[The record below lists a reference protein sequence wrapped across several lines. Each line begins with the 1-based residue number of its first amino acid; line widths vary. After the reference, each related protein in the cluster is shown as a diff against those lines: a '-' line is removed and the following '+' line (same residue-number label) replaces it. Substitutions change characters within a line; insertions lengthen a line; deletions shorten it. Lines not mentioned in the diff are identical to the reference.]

1 MLSGD
6 PKLIYDHMRLHS
18 GEGKWAL
25 VVAVIH
31 WISPYE
37 ARKEWVPFREW
48 THEPGPSE
56 IGRAQWEALAD
67 PRYFGLCRVCRGRH
81 IQGHMMGNGI
91 CQGCGERYFG
101 VVH

>member
-1 MLSGD
+1 MITGD
-6 PKLIYDHMRLHS
+6 PRLIYDNMRLRS

-31 WISPYE
+31 WTSAYE
-37 ARKEWVPFREW
+37 AWTEWVPYREW
-48 THEPGPSE
+48 TQEPGPPE

-67 PRYFGLCRVCRGRH
+67 ERYFQICRVCRTRK
-81 IQGHMMGNGI
+81 IRGHMMANRI